1 MERVHNIL
9 KNLNGY
15 GLTLP
20 SLLAVLPFIIS
31 AFITIRVTYGDATQ
45 AQYII
50 SEIGFLQLWTQG
62 ASALILTY
70 IPMILAVLMVYLVRQ
85 AFKRKS
91 IPIGIAALISAGYVA
106 YTTEIIWI
114 VVGIL
119 FVFVFDP
126 IVDNYFNKK
135 TAPHQKEI
143 DDIGVELTELEK
155 NMDSNRLE
163 KLSERVKIL
172 KKEEKD
178 HSTSQLAFLLI
189 GTLSVLAI
197 IIWSYPTLP
206 QTSITKKDNSIAK
219 GMVMNRSEVRT
230 VIYDTDSDII
240 KVVQTTEIAHEE
252 VCDKHRDQALHGFN
266 WSIIRHILEYNQ
278 SPSVPYATCKE

>member
-45 AQYII
+45 AKYII
-50 SEIGFLQLWTQG
+50 SEIGFIQLWTQG

-70 IPMILAVLMVYLVRQ
+70 IPIILAALMVYFARQ
-85 AFKRKS
+85 AFKLKN
-91 IPIGIAALISAGYVA
+91 IPMGIATLIIAVYVF
-106 YTTEIIWI
+106 YTTEILLII
-114 VVGIL
+114 AAII
-119 FVFVFDP
+119 FVFIIGP
-126 IVDNYFNKK
+126 IIDNNLNKK
-135 TAPHQKEI
+135 AEPRKKEI
-143 DDIGVELTELEK
+143 ENIGAELTKLEK
-155 NMDSNRLE
+155 DMDAGRLE
-163 KLSERVKIL
+163 KLSDRVKTL
-172 KKEEKD
+172 KNEDEKR
-178 HSTSQLAFLLI
+178 STSDLALLLI
-189 GTLSVLAI
+189 GALSILAI

-206 QTSITKKDNSIAK
+206 QTSITKKDNSIVK

-240 KVVQTTEIAHEE
+240 KVVQTTEVAHEE
-252 VCDKHRDQALHGFN
+252 VCDKHRDQALYGFN
-266 WSIIRHILEYNQ
+266 WSIIRHILEYTQ
-278 SPSVPYATCKE
+278 SPSVPYVTCKE